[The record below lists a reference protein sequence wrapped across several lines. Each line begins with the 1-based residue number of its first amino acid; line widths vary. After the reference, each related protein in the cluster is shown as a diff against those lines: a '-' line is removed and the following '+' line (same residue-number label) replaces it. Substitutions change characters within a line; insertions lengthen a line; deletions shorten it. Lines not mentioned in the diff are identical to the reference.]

1 MLRCASPLVV
11 AAYEQVGLTPRCSRA
26 LPLSLFTKSS
36 YKETVFFM
44 EMGILGLPQSGKS
57 TLFEIMTG
65 VKSGQLHNETVV
77 RGQAAVPDER
87 FDKLVEI
94 YKPAKV
100 SPAKVPFVDVH
111 AVGEHPWEAIRQN
124 LSGTDGIL
132 HVVDGFSLPDIQ
144 LSIDTYRKLEDELIL
159 SDLLIIEKKLERLT
173 KLPKK
178 ALSPQDIVQAE
189 LLPRFQ
195 KCLEAGDPLRKAGF
209 TPAEVFSMRSFSFW
223 TIKPELVVVNVAEDN
238 LSFANDFTQ
247 AAKLTETV
255 IGICCK
261 VEAELSSLEAADQ
274 KEFLASMGIAEPAFG
289 RIIRGAFSLLGR
301 MSFFTVG
308 EDEVKAWVI
317 PLETKAPKAA
327 GTIHND
333 FERGFIKAEVMSYD
347 DFIAHSGSVAQV
359 KSAGRLRLEGKE
371 YIVKD
376 GDIINFRFNV

>member
-1 MLRCASPLVV
+1 
-11 AAYEQVGLTPRCSRA
+11 
-26 LPLSLFTKSS
+26 
-36 YKETVFFM
+36 M

-65 VKSGQLHNETVV
+65 TKSSASHAETCV

-87 FDKLVEI
+87 FDQLVEI
-94 YKPAKV
+94 YQPVKV

-111 AVGEHPWEAIRQN
+111 AVGEHPWESVRQN

-132 HVVDGFSLPDIQ
+132 HVVDGFSLPDLQ
-144 LSIDTYRKLEDELIL
+144 LSLDSYRKLEDELIL

-173 KLPKK
+173 KTSKK
-178 ALSPQDIVQAE
+178 ALTPQDLAQND
-189 LLPRFQ
+189 LLPKLQ
-195 KCLEAGDPLRKAGF
+195 ECLEAGKPLRIAGL
-209 TPAEVFSMRSFSFW
+209 TPAEVFILRSFSFW

-238 LSFANDFTQ
+238 LSFADTF
-247 AAKLTETV
+247 AKSANLSV
-255 IGICCK
+255 PVLGICCK
-261 VEAELSSLEAADQ
+261 IEAELAGLDAADQ

-289 RIIRGAFSLLGR
+289 RIISGAFSLLGR

-327 GTIHND
+327 GAIHND
-333 FERGFIKAEVMSYD
+333 FERGFIKAEVMHFD
-347 DFIAHSGSVAQV
+347 DFIACGKTAAGV
-359 KSAGRLRLEGKE
+359 KSAGRMRLEGKE

-376 GDIINFRFNV
+376 GDIITFRFNI

>member
-1 MLRCASPLVV
+1 
-11 AAYEQVGLTPRCSRA
+11 
-26 LPLSLFTKSS
+26 
-36 YKETVFFM
+36 M

-65 VKSGQLHNETVV
+65 VKSSTQHNETVV
-77 RGQAAVPDER
+77 RGLAAVPDAR

-94 YKPAKV
+94 YKPVKV

-132 HVVDGFSLPDIQ
+132 HVVDGFSLPDIS
-144 LSIDTYRKLEDELIL
+144 LSTDAYRKLEDELIL
-159 SDLLIIEKKLERLT
+159 ADLLIIEKKLERIT

-178 ALSPQDIVQAE
+178 ALSPQDVAQAE

-195 KCLEAGDPLRKAGF
+195 ECLEAGKPLRASGL
-209 TPAEVFSMRSFSFW
+209 TSAEIFSMRSFSFW

-238 LSFANDFTQ
+238 LSFADDFAK
-247 AAKLTETV
+247 AANITEPV
-255 IGICCK
+255 MGICCK
-261 VEAELSSLEAADQ
+261 IEAELSGLEAAEQ
-274 KEFLASMGIAEPAFG
+274 KEFLSSMGIAEPAFG

-317 PLETKAPKAA
+317 PLSTKAPKAA
-327 GTIHND
+327 GSIHND
-333 FERGFIKAEVMSYD
+333 FERGFIKAEIMSYG
-347 DFIAHSGSVAQV
+347 DFIAHSGSTAGV
-359 KSAGRLRLEGKE
+359 KAAGRLRLEGKE
-371 YIVKD
+371 YIVQD
-376 GDIINFRFNV
+376 GDIITFRFNV